1 MTSWTSVDLLSI
13 LERRRGDWEGRR
25 EWDNRWDV
33 ESPAGLKQTY
43 LTRLQGHGTPVTFEQ
58 IQPVFQ
64 ISIRVIRIRIKPK
77 I

>member
-13 LERRRGDWEGRR
+13 LERRRREG
-25 EWDNRWDV
+25 DNRWEV